1 MNNSFN
7 RVSTT
12 AERLREAMHAT
23 GKKQTDLVHDTGL
36 NKSTIS
42 RYLSGNYE
50 PKQDA
55 IMKLAKALK
64 VDEMWLWGY
73 ETKMERAPGRDKSE
87 TNAATDS
94 ETSIG
99 LPKSQGVWIPVL
111 GRVAA
116 GIPINMV
123 TDIIDQEQ
131 ITEEMAAAGE
141 YFALQIH
148 GDSMEPRMKDGD
160 VVIVR
165 QQEDAESGE
174 VVIATINGDDAT
186 CKRLRKYAEGI
197 MLLSTNPAYEPMT
210 FTNHDIEELP
220 VKILGKV
227 VELRAKF

>member
-1 MNNSFN
+1 MDNFSTTFKNLRKSMGFTQDEIANKLKIAKSTVSMYETGKRQPDFKKLIEIANLFNVNMDYLLGRSDISLAFSTNKSGNNS
-7 RVSTT
+7 
-12 AERLREAMHAT
+12 
-23 GKKQTDLVHDTGL
+23 GL
-36 NKSTIS
+36 
-42 RYLSGNYE
+42 
-50 PKQDA
+50 
-55 IMKLAKALK
+55 
-64 VDEMWLWGY
+64 
-73 ETKMERAPGRDKSE
+73 
-87 TNAATDS
+87 
-94 ETSIG
+94 
-99 LPKSQGVWIPVL
+99 WIPVL
-111 GRVAA
+111 GRLTA